1 MTSDDTARPTARE
14 REVVA
19 ALRRLG
25 ADAAPTAGARDRA
38 RARLR
43 AAMAA
48 QRAGSAPVAC

>member
-25 ADAAPTAGARDRA
+25 A
-38 RARLR
+38 RLR

>member
-43 AAMAA
+43 SAMAA